1 MSERIEEWS
10 VDGLKQENRNESNVN
25 LFNERWR
32 DGENNNNKEI
42 AIHSFTIPLSNSLHS
57 LPLLTTHSIHHHS

>member
-25 LFNERWR
+25 LFNE
-32 DGENNNNKEI
+32 
-42 AIHSFTIPLSNSLHS
+42 P
-57 LPLLTTHSIHHHS
+57 